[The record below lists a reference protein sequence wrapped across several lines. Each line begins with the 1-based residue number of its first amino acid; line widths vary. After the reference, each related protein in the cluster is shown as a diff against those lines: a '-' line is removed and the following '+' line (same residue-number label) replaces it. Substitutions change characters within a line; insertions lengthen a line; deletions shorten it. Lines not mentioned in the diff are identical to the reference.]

1 MRVSHPTAPD
11 SADTAWLAA
20 LAEALRTTPAPRTAE
35 LALLDALEEIEQ
47 WRRHAR
53 PDTWQRTET
62 RRALSAEFAV
72 SSARLER
79 HLRRA
84 LSPWL
89 AQFARV
95 VHGRFTDPTVGALDV
110 AAMDSPAAALRA
122 ALVSARG
129 IGAVWLDAV
138 EASQSGN
145 DEHLAWS
152 LANLTSQLASSGRGS
167 SFTRLE
173 AASALPPGRWTT
185 TERPGAAAQPTVL
198 RLATAREILT
208 RTPAKHHCVAWITY
222 ARVLLMGSEET
233 FGPVTFFEADWALP
247 NALADDGQPFPHR
260 DELRQLAKAN
270 PNGWQFDDV
279 NWIPDRSRRPYLGL
293 ARVDLGQRETHLALE
308 DAERIVQV
316 LLSTV
321 ALRSGGVAWQR
332 SGPAHLLVDGQD
344 CEARFAADRVE
355 PGGEVDHYGQRLMAT
370 GINQHGPELATLLSA
385 PLSPDL
391 AEALRMLGEAAAVDS
406 RESMLDGRRVIDQ
419 RTVLALQDAAHYHL
433 ATHAHMSPEDLER
446 HVLSDWPHTM
456 WAQEVMRA
464 ITSCLCRGIDND
476 ELDHAVRTGGMS
488 GFTYSFI
495 EAAHHRGDLLARCE
509 DAVTRRTAG
518 RWLASISEAGL
529 YLELERELTQS
540 RDLLT
545 ARAQRVRNGITHGTP
560 SPTPVLESVLD
571 LSRFRAFTPFWTA
584 MESIAAGRTMP
595 AELET
600 RAIVRAA
607 RDRRLH
613 AGLSLLT
620 QWQDDLDEAT

>member
-1 MRVSHPTAPD
+1 M
-11 SADTAWLAA
+11 
-20 LAEALRTTPAPRTAE
+20 
-35 LALLDALEEIEQ
+35 
-47 WRRHAR
+47 
-53 PDTWQRTET
+53 
-62 RRALSAEFAV
+62 
-72 SSARLER
+72 
-79 HLRRA
+79 
-84 LSPWL
+84 
-89 AQFARV
+89 
-95 VHGRFTDPTVGALDV
+95 VHGRFTDPKVGALDV
-110 AAMDSPAAALRA
+110 AAMESPAAALRA

-129 IGAVWLDAV
+129 IGAAWQDAV
-138 EASQSGN
+138 EASQSCN

-152 LANLTSQLASSGRGS
+152 LTNLNSQLATSGRGS

-173 AASALPPGRWTT
+173 AASALHPGRWTT
-185 TERPGAAAQPTVL
+185 TERPVAAAQPTAV
-198 RLATAREILT
+198 RLVTAHEILT
-208 RTPAKHHCVAWITY
+208 RSPAKHHCVAWITY
-222 ARVLLMGSEET
+222 ARVRLMGSEKT

-247 NALADDGQPFPHR
+247 NALADDGHPFPHR
-260 DELRQLAKAN
+260 DELRRLAQAN

-279 NWIPDRSRRPYLGL
+279 NWVPDRSRRPYLGL
-293 ARVDLGQRETHLALE
+293 ARVDLGQRETHLALD
-308 DAERIVQV
+308 DAERTVQV

-321 ALRSGGVAWQR
+321 ALRSGGVVWQR

-344 CEARFAADRVE
+344 SEVHYAVDRVQ

-370 GINQHGPELATLLSA
+370 GIDRHGPGLATLLSA

-406 RESMLDGRRVIDQ
+406 RESRLDERRVIDQ
-419 RTVLALQDAAHYHL
+419 RTALALRDAAHDHM
-433 ATHAHMSPEDLER
+433 ATHARMSPEDLER
-446 HVLSDWPHTM
+446 HVLGDWPHTM
-456 WAQEVMRA
+456 WAQEVLRA
-464 ITSCLCRGIDND
+464 IAACLRGDGIDGD
-476 ELDHAVRTGGMS
+476 GLDRVVRTGGES

-495 EAAHHRGDLLARCE
+495 EAAHHRDELLARC
-509 DAVTRRTAG
+509 DDTSTRRSAA
-518 RWLASISEAGL
+518 RWLTSISDAGL

-545 ARAQRVRNGITHGTP
+545 ARARRVRNGIAHGTP

-584 MESIAAGRTMP
+584 MESIAAGRTML